1 MPAATASEDIM
12 IARKMLLLI
21 ATAAAA
27 GALPGLGIAE
37 EITPRDLTV
46 EQNAVYLVQ
55 PAPATAADPLRVT
68 AWVDQNDN
76 TYTVGETV
84 RLFVQANKEAYIT
97 VLDTGPSGKTVQL
110 FPNASQADNHV
121 KAGQTIA
128 VPGLSS
134 KTKIVASG
142 PVGIELIKI
151 VASTTADAVVAPA
164 RTVKAGDFLAVTG
177 GAEATAKDLALAV
190 AEAPKTGGE
199 VDVYN
204 KLIRTVEAVSA
215 QPVAAAP
222 PAPAPAPAAPAQP
235 SATPAATTGTFTL
248 QLGTDKST
256 YKVGDAI
263 AIAVTPSETCHL
275 TLVNINAAG
284 QAVQLFPNK
293 VMSNDLLQ
301 AGQTVLLPGAASDI
315 KLQLQGPAGT
325 ETLVGVCSKDTET
338 VLSQPVAVAEVFPR
352 LGNGAEVT
360 RSIAAIQSK
369 PAVATTKITF
379 TVSQ

>member
-1 MPAATASEDIM
+1 M
-12 IARKMLLLI
+12 IARNMLLLI
-21 ATAAAA
+21 AGAAA
-27 GALPGLGIAE
+27 GAALPGLAIAE
-37 EITPRDLTV
+37 EIGPRDLTV
-46 EQNAVYLVQ
+46 EQSTVYLVQ
-55 PAPATAADPLRVT
+55 PAPSTAPDALHVT

-97 VLDTGPSGKTVQL
+97 VFDTGPSGKTVQL

-128 VPGLSS
+128 IPGLSS

-142 PVGIELIKI
+142 PVGVELIKI
-151 VASTTADAVVAPA
+151 VASTSADAVVAPT
-164 RTVKAGDFLAVTG
+164 RTVKAGDFLSVTG

-204 KLIRTVEAVSA
+204 KLIRTVEAATA
-215 QPVAAAP
+215 QPVAPAQ
-222 PAPAPAPAAPAQP
+222 PAPASTPAQP
-235 SATPAATTGTFTL
+235 AAASTPAQPAAATPAAAAAGFTL
-248 QLGTDKST
+248 QLGTDKPA
-256 YKVGDAI
+256 YKIGDTM
-263 AIAVTPSETCHL
+263 AIAVTASETCHL
-275 TLVNINAAG
+275 TLVNLNAAG

-301 AGQTVLLPGAASDI
+301 AGQTVLIPGAAADI
-315 KLQLQGPAGT
+315 KLEVQGPGGT
-325 ETLVGVCSKDTET
+325 ETLVGVCSKDAQT

-352 LGNGAEVT
+352 LGSAADVT
-360 RSIAAIQSK
+360 RSIAAVQTK
-369 PAVATTKITF
+369 PAVVTTQITF
-379 TVSQ
+379 AVAQ